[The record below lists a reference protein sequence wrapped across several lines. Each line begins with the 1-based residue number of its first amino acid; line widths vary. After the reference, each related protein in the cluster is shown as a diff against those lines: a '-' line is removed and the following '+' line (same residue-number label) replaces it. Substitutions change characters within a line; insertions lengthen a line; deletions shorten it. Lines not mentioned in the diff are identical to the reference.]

1 MRIWINYIKQ
11 ENKKLVF
18 EKWPQIHKKTKEDTK
33 MLMRICKYIF
43 QSTKLIAVNHIFV
56 SQCWMSSS
64 SCQQPANEENTH
76 GMEIKRRGEKMRQP
90 KTWLTDQ
97 NTRIKTELRIK
108 KKYELQAINHQHN
121 LLTSFDGGDG
131 GDSGDG
137 VKGKALRAK
146 YVRTVPIQHD

>member
-1 MRIWINYIKQ
+1 MLNVFKFMPTASEWRKHTRDGNQKERWENASAKNLIDRSKYTNKNRITN
-11 ENKKLVF
+11 
-18 EKWPQIHKKTKEDTK
+18 
-33 MLMRICKYIF
+33 
-43 QSTKLIAVNHIFV
+43 
-56 SQCWMSSS
+56 
-64 SCQQPANEENTH
+64 
-76 GMEIKRRGEKMRQP
+76 
-90 KTWLTDQ
+90 
-97 NTRIKTELRIK
+97 K